1 MGTLSRTPR
10 LGPSPAP
17 PPAQAASKLWTP
29 LVPHKQYHDLATIS
43 LPDTRSRTST
53 I

>member
-1 MGTLSRTPR
+1 MGTLSRNPN
-10 LGPSPAP
+10 LPP

-29 LVPHKQYHDLATIS
+29 LVPHKQYHDLANIS